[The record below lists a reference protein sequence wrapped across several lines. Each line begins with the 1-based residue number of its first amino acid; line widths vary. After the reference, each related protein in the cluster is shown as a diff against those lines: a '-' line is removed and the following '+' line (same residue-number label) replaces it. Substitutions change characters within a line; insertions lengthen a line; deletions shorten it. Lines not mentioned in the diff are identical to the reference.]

1 MREFSLDENITN
13 NARNFSRFYNY
24 FRFPRCVFFIASCW
38 FSIIYRRFTTTTTD
52 HSYLKQEIHPFIN
65 NFSIELSFLRLFTT
79 ASLFSIVCQTTLNN
93 KSQEPFQRSITL
105 LSSIVII
112 ATLSSFV
119 WHQTV
124 QPNLI
129 KTQEISNNEGSYPIL
144 LWEQSSA
151 IYNYLRW
158 KLILCSSWKLLA
170 QSCM

>member
-1 MREFSLDENITN
+1 M
-13 NARNFSRFYNY
+13 
-24 FRFPRCVFFIASCW
+24 
-38 FSIIYRRFTTTTTD
+38 
-52 HSYLKQEIHPFIN
+52 
-65 NFSIELSFLRLFTT
+65 SFLELFTT

-93 KSQEPFQRSITL
+93 KSQECFQRSIAL

-129 KTQEISNNEGSYPIL
+129 KNQEISNNEGSYPIL

-158 KLILCSSWKLLA
+158 KLILCSHWKLSA
-170 QSCM
+170 QSCMCAYANSFRVTENKKTNIEIKKCIESQTQNKFLEVKKFIKYKLRQFLPI